1 MITQT
6 SELALRAL
14 LLLALEAG
22 DEPSSPR
29 QLAERLDCSQSYLA
43 KVMGMLVKARLLRS
57 FRGAK
62 GGVLLALPPEEIS
75 LKDVVEACEGVL
87 VGNYCRSLDV
97 PGVAVCAFHQ
107 AMSEV
112 HRATVSTLARWT
124 LADLVARP
132 TPEEPNTTCKMR
144 FAGWEEHFPGARKS

>member
-22 DEPSSPR
+22 DEPLSPR

-43 KVMGMLVKARLLRS
+43 KVLGMLVKARLLRS

-62 GGVLLALPPEEIS
+62 GGVLLARAPEAIS

-87 VGNYCRSLDV
+87 VGNYCRSLAV

-112 HRATVSTLARWT
+112 HEATVSTLARWT

-132 TPEEPNTTCKMR
+132 TPEKPNTTCKMR
-144 FAGWEEHFPGARKS
+144 FAGWEEHSLDP